1 MTTEPAGSEA
11 PAGPESLTGF
21 ECTVAASATAE
32 ADVRRHTLKF
42 WQAECLR
49 AGVLAAGM
57 LTVGGA
63 VALLVMGVLASGG
76 ARPELQIS
84 GILLFLVVAHCLAQ
98 IWLGVLGFRS
108 AMRWI
113 AARSPKGAL

>member
-1 MTTEPAGSEA
+1 MTGSGLIEPASQR
-11 PAGPESLTGF
+11 PI
-21 ECTVAASATAE
+21 
-32 ADVRRHTLKF
+32 LKF

-49 AGVLAAGM
+49 AAVLAAGV
-57 LTVGGA
+57 LTIGGA

-76 ARPELQIS
+76 ARPELRIS

-98 IWLGVLGFRS
+98 IWLGILGFRS

-113 AARSPKGAL
+113 AARSPENPHDNSSPS

>member
-1 MTTEPAGSEA
+1 MTTQPAGSQA
-11 PAGPESLTGF
+11 A
-21 ECTVAASATAE
+21 VAASGVVE
-32 ADVRRHTLKF
+32 ADTRRPTLKF

-57 LTVGGA
+57 LTIGGA

-84 GILLFLVVAHCLAQ
+84 GILLSLVVAHCLAQ

-113 AARSPKGAL
+113 AARSPKHPHSASSPF